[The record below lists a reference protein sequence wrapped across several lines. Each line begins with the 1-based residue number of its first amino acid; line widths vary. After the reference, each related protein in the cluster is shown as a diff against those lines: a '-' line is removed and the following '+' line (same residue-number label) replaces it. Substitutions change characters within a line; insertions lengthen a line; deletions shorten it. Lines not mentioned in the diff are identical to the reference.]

1 MNEPREDSV
10 TRARN
15 ALRRTKGILRT
26 RDILRLRIHP
36 RTLYALRDSG
46 VLEQVSRGVYRMA
59 DAEPPANPDLSTVAA
74 RAPKGVVCLISA
86 LAFHEMTTQIP
97 HQVWLALAR
106 GSRSPRISHP
116 PLRVLWFTGPAF
128 AEGIETHRIDGVAV
142 RVYSPEKTLADCF
155 KYRRKIGI
163 DVAVE
168 ALRLYRSNRKL
179 NVRAILH
186 FAELCRVERVMRPYL
201 ESLL

>member
-1 MNEPREDSV
+1 MIPPTNSLD
-10 TRARN
+10 RAK
-15 ALRRTKGILRT
+15 ALLQGMKGVLRT

-46 VLEQVSRGVYRMA
+46 AVEQVSRGVYRTA
-59 DAEPPANPDLSTVAA
+59 SAEPLANPDLCTVAA

-97 HQVWLALAR
+97 HQVWLALER
-106 GSRSPRISHP
+106 GSRPPKISHP

-128 AEGIETHRIDGVAV
+128 TEGIENHTIDGVTV
-142 RVYSPEKTLADCF
+142 RIYSPEKTLADCF

-168 ALRLYRSNRKL
+168 ALRLYRRNRKPD
-179 NVRAILH
+179 VKGVLH
-186 FAELCRVERVMRPYL
+186 LARICRVERVMRPYL